1 MLNQESRGLS
11 WSRLSKQWAPAH
23 PSHLLT
29 QGLALTHQVPSTEFL
44 LPVRHSDA
52 EEVVKLL
59 VYLEGAI
66 PCNHEKTNSRNRQ
79 LRTEG
84 RPPPP
89 SSLQHPALRPG
100 VSGLSDECAQLLQ
113 SWEVLSLVKLRPPSC
128 LIASSPS
135 LQCQKQW
142 LFGVELLA
150 SAV

>member
-59 VYLEGAI
+59 AYLEGAI
-66 PCNHEKTNSRNRQ
+66 PCNHEKRNSRNRQ

-84 RPPPP
+84 RPPPH
-89 SSLQHPALRPG
+89 HPCSILRSALES
-100 VSGLSDECAQLLQ
+100 VAFQMSVLSCSGLGRFCP
-113 SWEVLSLVKLRPPSC
+113 W
-128 LIASSPS
+128 
-135 LQCQKQW
+135 
-142 LFGVELLA
+142 
-150 SAV
+150 